1 MEILSSV
8 ADVLRT
14 PADDGQSWAQ
24 LLPRILT
31 HFQEFVKRCVQLC
44 TKNILAQVWILAPEA
59 PLSKIAEEA
68 DSQEY
73 IDAVERMEPKVE
85 DLANR
90 IIDNLNIVI
99 SSPDDDA

>member
-1 MEILSSV
+1 M
-8 ADVLRT
+8 
-14 PADDGQSWAQ
+14 
-24 LLPRILT
+24 
-31 HFQEFVKRCVQLC
+31 
-44 TKNILAQVWILAPEA
+44 
-59 PLSKIAEEA
+59 SKIAKEA

-90 IIDNLNIVI
+90 IVDNLNIVI